1 MAINH
6 NHPIPEFVKGLPGM
20 YNESHYLFQGA
31 LYLMISFLRGYVAAV
46 YDGAAVIDVGGVGYE
61 VRIAGETVQRLAAA
75 DRDEEVMVYTYTYLR
90 EDQIALYGFMSRDDL
105 DLFKLLITVSG
116 VGPKG
121 GLALLSVGTA
131 DDLRFAIMAGDAK
144 MISRAPGVG
153 KRTAERLILD
163 LRDKVAGMRDAEMLA
178 IASGGAGAGAGGV
191 SLAEIGAAGADSGQN
206 DAAAE
211 AVEALTALGYSRAE
225 AAKAVRTCKE
235 KAQKEQK
242 ELTDTESI
250 LKAALRYL

>member
-1 MAINH
+1 
-6 NHPIPEFVKGLPGM
+6 
-20 YNESHYLFQGA
+20 
-31 LYLMISFLRGYVAAV
+31 MISFLRGYVAAV
-46 YDGAAVIDVGGVGYE
+46 YDGVAVIDVGGVGYE

-211 AVEALTALGYSRAE
+211 A
-225 AAKAVRTCKE
+225 AKAVRTCKE

>member
-1 MAINH
+1 
-6 NHPIPEFVKGLPGM
+6 
-20 YNESHYLFQGA
+20 
-31 LYLMISFLRGYVAAV
+31 MIAFLKGYVAAV

-75 DRDEEVMVYTYTYLR
+75 SRDEEVMVYTYTYLR

-105 DLFKLLITVSG
+105 ELFKLLITVSG
-116 VGPKG
+116 IGPKG

-131 DDLRFAIMAGDAK
+131 DDLRFAIMTGDVK
-144 MISRAPGVG
+144 MISRAPSVG

-163 LRDKVAGMRDAEMLA
+163 LRDKVAGMREAEMLA
-178 IASGGAGAGAGGV
+178 FAAGGSGAGIEGSIGAG
-191 SLAEIGAAGADSGQN
+191 IGAAGASSGQD

-225 AAKAVRTCKE
+225 AAKAVRACKE
-235 KAQKEQK
+235 NAQKEHK
-242 ELTDTESI
+242 ELADTESI
-250 LKAALRYL
+250 LKAALRFL

>member
-1 MAINH
+1 
-6 NHPIPEFVKGLPGM
+6 
-20 YNESHYLFQGA
+20 
-31 LYLMISFLRGYVAAV
+31 MIAFLRGYVAAV

-75 DRDEEVMVYTYTYLR
+75 GRDEEVMVYTYTDLR

-105 DLFKLLITVSG
+105 ELFKLLITVSG
-116 VGPKG
+116 IGPKG

-131 DDLRFAIMAGDAK
+131 DDLRFAIMTGDAK

-178 IASGGAGAGAGGV
+178 FAAGGNGAGIEGPIGSG
-191 SLAEIGAAGADSGQN
+191 IGAAGAASGQD

-225 AAKAVRTCKE
+225 AAKAVRACKE
-235 KAQKEQK
+235 NAQKEKK
-242 ELTDTESI
+242 ELSDTESI
-250 LKAALRYL
+250 LKAALRFL

>member
-1 MAINH
+1 
-6 NHPIPEFVKGLPGM
+6 
-20 YNESHYLFQGA
+20 
-31 LYLMISFLRGYVAAV
+31 MIAFLRGYVAAV

-75 DRDEEVMVYTYTYLR
+75 GRDDEVMVYTYTYLR

-105 DLFKLLITVSG
+105 ELFKLLITVSG
-116 VGPKG
+116 IGPKG

-131 DDLRFAIMAGDAK
+131 DDLRFAIMTGDAK

-178 IASGGAGAGAGGV
+178 FAAGG
-191 SLAEIGAAGADSGQN
+191 SSPGDKTSRSPS
-206 DAAAE
+206 AAATSRNNAIATASSSRE
-211 AVEALTALGYSRAE
+211 ARIALNRTMGSPPHALQGNCMPGGTGTCSASPE
-225 AAKAVRTCKE
+225 NAVLHAKHNQHANVT
-235 KAQKEQK
+235 
-242 ELTDTESI
+242 
-250 LKAALRYL
+250 

>member
-1 MAINH
+1 
-6 NHPIPEFVKGLPGM
+6 
-20 YNESHYLFQGA
+20 
-31 LYLMISFLRGYVAAV
+31 MIAFLRGYVAAV

-75 DRDEEVMVYTYTYLR
+75 GREEEVVVYTYTYLR

-105 DLFKLLITVSG
+105 ELFKLLITVSG
-116 VGPKG
+116 IGPKG

-131 DDLRFAIMAGDAK
+131 DDLRFAIMTGDVK

-163 LRDKVAGMRDAEMLA
+163 LRDKVAGMREAEMLA
-178 IASGGAGAGAGGV
+178 FAAGGSGAGIEGSAGSG
-191 SLAEIGAAGADSGQN
+191 IGAAGAASGQD

-211 AVEALTALGYSRAE
+211 AVEALTALGYSRAA
-225 AAKAVRTCKE
+225 AAKAVRACKE
-235 KAQKEQK
+235 NAQKEQK

-250 LKAALRYL
+250 LKAALRFL

>member
-1 MAINH
+1 
-6 NHPIPEFVKGLPGM
+6 
-20 YNESHYLFQGA
+20 
-31 LYLMISFLRGYVAAV
+31 MIAFLRGYVAAV

-75 DRDEEVMVYTYTYLR
+75 GRDEEVMVYTYTYLR

-105 DLFKLLITVSG
+105 ELFKLLITVSG
-116 VGPKG
+116 IGPKV

-131 DDLRFAIMAGDAK
+131 DDLRFAIMTGDAK

-178 IASGGAGAGAGGV
+178 FAAGGN
-191 SLAEIGAAGADSGQN
+191 SAGTEGTAAADIGAAGASSGQ
-206 DAAAE
+206 DGAAAE

-225 AAKAVRTCKE
+225 AAKAVRACKE
-235 KAQKEQK
+235 NAQKEHK

-250 LKAALRYL
+250 LKAALRFL